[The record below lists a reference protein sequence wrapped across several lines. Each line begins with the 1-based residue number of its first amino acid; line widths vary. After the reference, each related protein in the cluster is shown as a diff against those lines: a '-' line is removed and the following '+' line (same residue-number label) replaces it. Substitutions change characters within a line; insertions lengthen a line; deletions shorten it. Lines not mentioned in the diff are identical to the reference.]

1 MVLENHKLSPTK
13 WLTHFNEVHISQPED
28 VKSHTG
34 SVKIYK
40 ALLHHCT
47 TSEEKL
53 SIQHLFSIPDEK
65 LQVENPKLQNSE
77 HKKKEFIKF
86 LQVLGLIENYP
97 KKLKVKDA
105 MVIRKET
112 LDNNK
117 YTDQI
122 EVLPYLIIQK
132 VFMFDRR
139 SRAQL
144 FKPNNSSSIKK
155 IHPLD
160 SFLALLH
167 CCDNFLCQELLLK
180 LSVCQMAIPIL
191 LPNPHDGSVVF
202 LLWAM
207 RSIIKSWKS
216 NNKGTIESK
225 ECRII
230 EYPAPVISFLKLGLG
245 NPNRNITKSMIINEV
260 ISESKEDFFLNWN
273 SEGGSTKR
281 SFVDGLCEMC
291 CYLPSGKGNVDDFYS
306 NILLFLNI
314 HGDAQNHIK
323 QTQFIRKISYMVFVL
338 VNEDD
343 INEESLKL
351 LAKFSKI
358 PGGVVLMFADL
369 GSEQAFKSRET
380 EQSLREMSIIKL
392 VGKNNDEI
400 RTEIR
405 DYMLTKLSLPAVE
418 NCKRLIDCID
428 IAHKLQINVDEDDE
442 ECMSGRDLAQNMMKK
457 VKSVDI
463 TKAKA
468 EMLPLQGPSLW
479 HTWAKLDKES
489 FRHVSKEEG
498 TDMKSYS
505 KQMDTKKE
513 TIRRR
518 QCQLSENSTLIMKD
532 FLANIS
538 KHKGNIRLYFLQW
551 LKMFLDDY
559 SREKLPD
566 LSATYHET
574 RDKLLK
580 ATEANK
586 DSQKESEKVKDLKKQ
601 LKDQNDELIN
611 ASFGLEHL
619 FREMGQIY
627 EARTDPQL
635 KVSQYLKNEV
645 KSYPQIIFELMEDG
659 FPVELMDGD
668 ASHVPKSWILAVI
681 QQLKDKYVQSSKI
694 FVISVL
700 GIQSTGK
707 STLLNTVFGLHFNV
721 SAGRCTRGAYFQLLT
736 LNETLRVQTN
746 FHHILIVDTEGLR
759 APELQ
764 YKESQKHDNELATFV
779 IGVADLTI
787 INIYGETPGDLS
799 DILETAVHAFIR
811 MKQVDMQLSCHFVHQ
826 NVPAIMAEKKGKF
839 GRQQFQDKL
848 DLMTKTA
855 AEGEQM
861 VGCRFFRDVI
871 QFDSET
877 DIMYFPSLWKG
888 DPPMAPVN
896 QGYSDKAFSLKQ
908 ALITLAENKQQ
919 HCTFDKFQMRV
930 NKLWEAVLREKFVFS
945 FKNTLEVIAYNELDT
960 QYSQCSWA
968 LKHKM
973 LKWQNESTNIINSC
987 EPSKLQ
993 ETIESSLKKATDE
1006 LNTIYLE
1013 ITSKIKTFFETSDKA
1028 DTLAQWRK
1036 RTETRLENLL
1046 EEHKEA
1052 AKKHCDIL
1060 KYSREGRVQV
1070 DEILKNYRQEFH
1082 EYITKIAL
1090 DAKQENNIY
1099 TPHQRKDLFN
1109 TKWQEW
1115 LNGLTQYENAGLYA
1129 SESYIYSTIIK
1140 ILENKFQAHG
1150 HLIIASLNSKPLKH
1164 HGHDL
1169 HLSIKKSEH
1178 LASKKYLKRAINA
1191 VYTTV
1196 TQSDRNARV
1205 NEEDVRDAK
1214 IKTEGYLQHA
1224 RDKIEEAMCTL
1235 QDYDPNIVDQIL
1247 YNLVD
1252 NIVSHDETHVSYKF
1266 TINYHVD
1273 ICIVVAGYA
1282 AKEMI
1287 KMVNKLRVQNSPV
1300 QALNKLKPIF
1310 FRTFESKFSAASNDK
1325 TAADNLSHLLA
1336 TSIQTALIKCL
1347 RIDIIDSMKVKPHF
1361 QKKNYFKAQVLEDL
1375 AEKNDF
1381 VLFRTFLT
1389 DIPSSFRYWAQFYV
1403 EKYCKEKRINNE
1415 METNLTYLAK
1425 LQLGTIISNITDAVN
1440 ELEAKYVDT
1449 SENRDDVITN
1459 PGIADSDIS
1468 TISGDHGD
1476 DHDDNQGHDDVD
1488 EEGGICINLW
1498 LEDFFQKIKETIP
1511 INIQEVQQMIGT
1523 KTLRDIKLFTK
1534 RFSTNLN
1541 KVQGNLIKET
1551 ELENSKLSNISKWN
1565 QPPHLLLSSTLS
1577 GCKESCPFCREQC
1590 EYTDENHESQ
1600 DGNCHFT
1607 KLHRPECLG
1616 RMTWLGSGKL
1626 VLDICSE
1633 SVESDSTF
1641 RSSETKGEF
1650 IPYKKYKDINGK
1662 WLITNEKPKDG
1673 QTYWQWFCAKYNSD
1687 IVNWIGATPTAVDSG
1702 WMKITKEE
1710 AIRSLS
1716 LTYGAKTD
1724 TKRA

>member
-1 MVLENHKLSPTK
+1 M
-13 WLTHFNEVHISQPED
+13 HISQPED
-28 VKSHTG
+28 VKSLG
-34 SVKIYK
+34 SVKTYK
-40 ALLHHCT
+40 ALLHYCT
-47 TSEEKL
+47 TNEEKL
-53 SIQHLFSIPDEK
+53 SIQHLMNIPDEK
-65 LQVENPKLQNSE
+65 LQVENPELQNSE
-77 HKKKEFIKF
+77 HKKKEFNKF
-86 LQVLGLIENYP
+86 LQVLGLIEHYP

-105 MVIRKET
+105 MLIRKET

-122 EVLPYLIIQK
+122 KVLPYLIIQK

-191 LPNPHDGSVVF
+191 LPNPHDGSVMF

-216 NNKGTIESK
+216 NIKGTIDSK

-230 EYPAPVISFLKLGLG
+230 EYPAPVISFLKLG
-245 NPNRNITKSMIINEV
+245 NPNKNITKSMIINEV
-260 ISESKEDFFLNWN
+260 ISEAKEDFFLNWN

-281 SFVDGLCEMC
+281 LFVDGLCEMC
-291 CYLPSGKGNVDDFYS
+291 CYLPSGKGNADDFYAD
-306 NILLFLNI
+306 ILFFLNI

-323 QTQFIRKISYMVFVL
+323 QTQFIKEVSYMVFVL

-343 INEESLKL
+343 INEDSLKL
-351 LAKFSKI
+351 LSKFSKI

-369 GSEQAFKSRET
+369 ESDQTFKSRET
-380 EQSLREMSIIKL
+380 EQSLGEMSIIKL

-405 DYMLTKLSLPAVE
+405 DNMQTKLKLPAVE
-418 NCKRLIDCID
+418 HCKRLIDCID
-428 IAHKLQINVDEDDE
+428 IAHKLQINVDEDDK
-442 ECMSGRDLAQNMMKK
+442 ECMKGRDLAQKMMKK
-457 VKSVDI
+457 VKSSDI
-463 TKAKA
+463 TEAKAK
-468 EMLPLQGPSLW
+468 MLPLQGPSLW
-479 HTWAKLDKES
+479 HVWAKLDKET
-489 FRHVSKEEG
+489 FRQFSRKED
-498 TDMKSYS
+498 TNMTSYS

-513 TIRRR
+513 KIRDI
-518 QCQLSENSTLIMKD
+518 QYQLSKNLLIMKD

-551 LKMFLDDY
+551 LKMSLDDY
-559 SREKLPD
+559 SRKKLPD

-580 ATEANK
+580 ATEANQG
-586 DSQKESEKVKDLKKQ
+586 SQKESEVVKDFKKR
-601 LKDQNDELIN
+601 LKDQNNELIN
-611 ASFGLEHL
+611 ASFGLEHF

-627 EARTDPQL
+627 EARMDPQL
-635 KVSQYLKNEV
+635 KVSQYLKDEV
-645 KSYPQIIFELMEDG
+645 KSYPKIIIELMEEG

-700 GIQSTGK
+700 GIQGTGK

-736 LNETLRVQTN
+736 LNDSLRVQTN

-759 APELQ
+759 APELLC
-764 YKESQKHDNELATFV
+764 KESLKHDNELATFV

-811 MKQVDMQLSCHFVHQ
+811 MKQVDMQPSCHFVHQ

-839 GRQQFQDKL
+839 GRQHFQDKL

-861 VGCRFFRDVI
+861 VGCRFFRDI
-871 QFDSET
+871 IRFDSET

-908 ALITLAENKQQ
+908 ALIILAENTHQ

-930 NKLWEAVLREKFVFS
+930 DKLWEAVLREKFVFS

-973 LKWQNESTNIINSC
+973 LKWQNESTNIIYSC

-993 ETIESSLKKATDE
+993 ETIESSLKKAIDE
-1006 LNTIYLE
+1006 LNAIYLE
-1013 ITSKIKTFFETSDKA
+1013 ITNKIKTFFETSDKA

-1036 RTETRLENLL
+1036 RTEIRLDTLL
-1046 EEHKEA
+1046 QEHKEA

-1070 DEILKNYRQEFH
+1070 DEIQKNYRQQFH
-1082 EYITKIAL
+1082 EYISKIAL
-1090 DAKQENNIY
+1090 NAKQEKY
-1099 TPHQRKDLFN
+1099 TPQQRKELFN
-1109 TKWQEW
+1109 TQWQQW

-1150 HLIIASLNSKPLKH
+1150 HLIIASLNSKPLNH
-1164 HGHDL
+1164 HGHNL
-1169 HLSIKKSEH
+1169 HLPIKKSDH
-1178 LASKKYLKRAINA
+1178 LTSKKYLKRAINA
-1191 VYTTV
+1191 VVTTV
-1196 TQSDRNARV
+1196 TFQSDRNTPV
-1205 NEEDVRDAK
+1205 KEEDIRDAK
-1214 IKTEGYLQHA
+1214 IRTEGYLQQA
-1224 RDKIEEAMCTL
+1224 RDQIEEAVCTF
-1235 QDYDPNIVDQIL
+1235 QDYHPNIVDQIL
-1247 YNLVD
+1247 YNLVY
-1252 NIVSHDETHVSYKF
+1252 NIMRQNETHASYRF
-1266 TINYHVD
+1266 TMNYCVD
-1273 ICIVVAGYA
+1273 ISIVVAGYA

-1287 KMVNKLRVQNSPV
+1287 KMVNKLQIHNNPV

-1325 TAADNLSHLLA
+1325 TAADNLSQLLA
-1336 TSIQTALIKCL
+1336 ISIQTVLIKSL
-1347 RIDIIDSMKVKPHF
+1347 RIDIIDCMKVKPHF
-1361 QKKNYFKAQVLEDL
+1361 QKKSYFKAQVLEDL

-1381 VLFRTFLT
+1381 VLFHTFLT
-1389 DIPSSFRYWAQFYV
+1389 DISSSFKYWAQFYV

-1415 METNLTYLAK
+1415 KETNLTYLAK
-1425 LQLGTIISNITDAVN
+1425 LQLGTIISKITDAVN
-1440 ELEAKYVDT
+1440 ELETKYVDT
-1449 SENRDDVITN
+1449 SENIDGVNTN
-1459 PGIADSDIS
+1459 PGIAASDIS
-1468 TISGDHGD
+1468 TISGDHDD
-1476 DHDDNQGHDDVD
+1476 DHDDNQDHDDVD

-1498 LEDFFQKIKETIP
+1498 LEDFLHKVKETIT
-1511 INIQEVQQMIGT
+1511 IDIQEVQQMIGT
-1523 KTLRDIKLFTK
+1523 ETLRDIKLFTK

-1541 KVQGNLIKET
+1541 KVQENLIKET
-1551 ELENSKLSNISKWN
+1551 ERQDTKLSEISEWD
-1565 QPPHLLLSSTLS
+1565 QPPHLLLSSTLI

-1607 KLHRPECLG
+1607 NLHRPECLG
-1616 RMTWLGSGKL
+1616 RTTWEDSNEL

-1633 SVESDSTF
+1633 AIE
-1641 RSSETKGEF
+1641 SETSFRNSDTKLEWV
-1650 IPYKKYKDINGK
+1650 PYKKYKDIYPK
-1662 WLITNEKPKDG
+1662 WVISNEKPKDG
-1673 QTYWQWFCAKYNSD
+1673 HTYWQWFCAEYNYD
-1687 IVNWIGATPTAVDSG
+1687 IINWIGAAPTTVDSG
-1702 WMKITKEE
+1702 WKKITKEE

-1716 LTYGAKTD
+1716 LTYGAKVD
-1724 TKRA
+1724 K

>member
-1 MVLENHKLSPTK
+1 MVLKSHELSPTK
-13 WLTHFNEVHISQPED
+13 WLTHFNELHIFQPED
-28 VKSHTG
+28 VKSHKG
-34 SVKIYK
+34 SVKTYK

-47 TSEEKL
+47 TSEDKL
-53 SIQHLFSIPDEK
+53 SIQHLFSIPEEK
-65 LQVENPKLQNSE
+65 LQVENPE

-86 LQVLGLIENYP
+86 LQVLGLIEHYP

-105 MVIRKET
+105 MLIRRET

-155 IHPLD
+155 IHPHD

-180 LSVCQMAIPIL
+180 LSVSQMAIPIL
-191 LPNPHDGSVVF
+191 LPNPHDGSVMF

-216 NNKGTIESK
+216 NIKGTIESK

-230 EYPAPVISFLKLGLG
+230 EYPAPVISFLKLGK
-245 NPNRNITKSMIINEV
+245 PNHNITKSMIINEV

-281 SFVDGLCEMC
+281 LFVDGLCEMC

-306 NILLFLNI
+306 DILLFLNI

-323 QTQFIRKISYMVFVL
+323 QTQFIGKISYMVFVL

-343 INEESLKL
+343 INEDSLKL

-358 PGGVVLMFADL
+358 PGGIVLMFADL
-369 GSEQAFKSRET
+369 ESEQVFKSEET
-380 EQSLREMSIIKL
+380 EQSLSGMSIIKL

-405 DYMLTKLSLPAVE
+405 DNMLDKLSLPAVE
-418 NCKRLIDCID
+418 HCKRLIECND
-428 IAHKLQINVDEDDE
+428 IAQKLQINVDEDDK
-442 ECMSGRDLAQNMMKK
+442 ECIKGRDLAQNMMQK

-468 EMLPLQGPSLW
+468 EMLPLQGPSFW

-489 FRHVSKEEG
+489 FRHLSREED
-498 TDMKSYS
+498 TDMTSYS

-513 TIRRR
+513 AIRNS
-518 QCQLSENSTLIMKD
+518 QCQLSKNSTLIMKD
-532 FLANIS
+532 FLANVS
-538 KHKGNIRLYFLQW
+538 QHKGNIRLYFLQW

-566 LSATYHET
+566 LSATYHDT
-574 RDKLLK
+574 REELLK
-580 ATEANK
+580 ATEANR

-601 LKDQNDELIN
+601 LKDQNDKLIN

-627 EARTDPQL
+627 EARMDPQL
-635 KVSQYLKNEV
+635 KVPQYLKDAV
-645 KSYPQIIFELMEDG
+645 KSYPQIVIELMEEG
-659 FPVELMDGD
+659 FSVELMDGD

-681 QQLKDKYVQSSKI
+681 QQLKHKYIQSSKI

-736 LNETLRVQTN
+736 LNETLRVKTN

-764 YKESQKHDNELATFV
+764 YKEQQKHDNELATFV

-799 DILETAVHAFIR
+799 DILQTAVHAFIR
-811 MKQVDMQLSCHFVHQ
+811 MKKVDMQLSCHFVHQ
-826 NVPAIMAEKKGKF
+826 NVPAIMAEKKGRF

-848 DLMTKTA
+848 NLMTKTA
-855 AEGEQM
+855 AEGEQL

-871 QFDSET
+871 QFDSDT

-908 ALITLAENKQQ
+908 GLINLAEKKKV

-960 QYSQCSWA
+960 QYSQWSWV

-973 LKWQNESTNIINSC
+973 LTWQNESTNVINSC

-993 ETIESSLKKATDE
+993 ETIENSLKKATDE
-1006 LNTIYLE
+1006 LNSIYVE
-1013 ITSKIKTFFETSDKA
+1013 ITSKIKIFFETSDKA

-1036 RTETRLENLL
+1036 RTETRLDNLL

-1052 AKKHCDIL
+1052 AKKHCDVL
-1060 KYSREGRVQV
+1060 KCSREGRVQV
-1070 DEILKNYRQEFH
+1070 DEILKNYRQQLH
-1082 EYITKIAL
+1082 ECITAITL
-1090 DAKQENNIY
+1090 NAKKEKY
-1099 TPHQRKDLFN
+1099 SSEQREELFN
-1109 TKWQEW
+1109 TQWNKWLAE
-1115 LNGLTQYENAGLYA
+1115 LTKFEIKELYA
-1129 SESYIYSTIIK
+1129 SEHNIYSTITN
-1140 ILENKFQAHG
+1140 ILESIFTAHKQLVLEKLKSQPLSQHG
-1150 HLIIASLNSKPLKH
+1150 HI
-1164 HGHDL
+1164 L
-1169 HLSIKKSEH
+1169 HLPIKKSIH
-1178 LASKKYLKRAINA
+1178 LSPKTTLKKVVNVVVSTINE
-1191 VYTTV
+1191 
-1196 TQSDRNARV
+1196 D
-1205 NEEDVRDAK
+1205 DVREAR
-1214 IKTEGYLQHA
+1214 IKTEEFLQCA
-1224 RDKIEEAMCTL
+1224 RDQIQEVVCTL
-1235 QDYDPNIVDQIL
+1235 QNYDPKVVDQIL
-1247 YNLVD
+1247 SNLVEAIRKQ
-1252 NIVSHDETHVSYKF
+1252 NEIASYTF
-1266 TINYHVD
+1266 TPQYSVD
-1273 ICIVVAGYA
+1273 ISIVVAGCA
-1282 AKEMI
+1282 ANEMI
-1287 KMVNKLRVQNSPV
+1287 KLVNKLCDQNSPV

-1310 FRTFESKFSAASNDK
+1310 FRTFESQFSAASNDK
-1325 TAADNLSHLLA
+1325 TAADNLSQLLV
-1336 TSIQTALIKCL
+1336 TSIQTALIKGL
-1347 RIDIIDSMKVKPHF
+1347 RIEIIDSMKVKPHF
-1361 QKKNYFKAQVLEDL
+1361 QKKNYFKAQVLKDL
-1375 AEKNDF
+1375 AEKNEF
-1381 VLFRTFLT
+1381 KLFRIFLT
-1389 DIPSSFRYWAQFYV
+1389 DVSNSFKYWAQFYV

-1415 METNLTYLAK
+1415 NETNFTNLAK
-1425 LQLGTIISNITDAVN
+1425 LQLGTIISDLTDAVN
-1440 ELEAKYVDT
+1440 ELEKKYVHT
-1449 SENRDDVITN
+1449 SEINDVNTN
-1459 PGIADSDIS
+1459 IGVVTFDVATSEIS
-1468 TISGDHGD
+1468 TISGDHD
-1476 DHDDNQGHDDVD
+1476 DHDDNQDQSDID
-1488 EEGGICINLW
+1488 EQGGVCINLW
-1498 LEDFFQKIKETIP
+1498 LVEFLEKIKKTLTIDL
-1511 INIQEVQQMIGT
+1511 QELQEMIGT
-1523 KTLRDIKLFTK
+1523 KELKDIKLFTK
-1534 RFSTNLN
+1534 RFISNL
-1541 KVQGNLIKET
+1541 KKIQVDTIKET
-1551 ELENSKLSNISKWN
+1551 EEDSKLSNISEWE
-1565 QPPHLLLSSTLS
+1565 QPPHVLLSSTLT
-1577 GCKESCPFCREQC
+1577 GCKESCPFCKEQC
-1590 EYTDENHESQ
+1590 ESTDEIH
-1600 DGNCHFT
+1600 DGSCHFT
-1607 KLHRPECLG
+1607 KIHRPKCLG
-1616 RMTWLGSGKL
+1616 RTTWVDSNKL

-1633 SVESDSTF
+1633 AIETECSFRNSD
-1641 RSSETKGEF
+1641 TKREWV
-1650 IPYKKYKDINGK
+1650 PYKKYKDIYPN
-1662 WLITNEKPKDG
+1662 WLISNEKPKDG

-1687 IVNWIGATPTAVDSG
+1687 IVNWVGAAPTTVDSG
-1702 WMKITKEE
+1702 WNKITTEE

-1716 LTYGAKTD
+1716 LTYGTKVD
-1724 TKRA
+1724 T

>member
-1 MVLENHKLSPTK
+1 MVLESHKLSPTK
-13 WLTHFNEVHISQPED
+13 WLIHFNELHISQPED
-28 VKSHTG
+28 VKNHKG
-34 SVKIYK
+34 SVKAYK

-47 TSEEKL
+47 TNEEKL

-65 LQVENPKLQNSE
+65 LQVENPELQNSE

-86 LQVLGLIENYP
+86 LEVLGLIQHYP
-97 KKLKVKDA
+97 KKLKMKDA
-105 MVIRKET
+105 MLIRKET

-144 FKPNNSSSIKK
+144 FKPNNSSPIKK
-155 IHPLD
+155 IHPHD

-191 LPNPHDGSVVF
+191 LPNPHDGSVMF

-216 NNKGTIESK
+216 NIKGVTVSK

-230 EYPAPVISFLKLGLG
+230 EYPAPVISFLKLG
-245 NPNRNITKSMIINEV
+245 NPNKNITKSMIINEA

-306 NILLFLNI
+306 DILLFLNI

-323 QTQFIRKISYMVFVL
+323 QTQFIRKVSYMVFVL

-343 INEESLKL
+343 INENSLKL

-358 PGGVVLMFADL
+358 PGGVVLMFADIE
-369 GSEQAFKSRET
+369 SEQAFKSSET
-380 EQSLREMSIIKL
+380 EQSLSGMSIIKL

-400 RTEIR
+400 RIEIR
-405 DYMLTKLSLPAVE
+405 DNILTKLSLPAVE
-418 NCKRLIDCID
+418 HCKRLIDCID
-428 IAHKLQINVDEDDE
+428 IAHKLQINVDEDDK
-442 ECMSGRDLAQNMMKK
+442 ECMQGRDLAQNMMKS
-457 VKSVDI
+457 VKLVDI

-489 FRHVSKEEG
+489 FRHLSREED

-513 TIRRR
+513 AIRNT
-518 QCQLSENSTLIMKD
+518 QCQLSKNSTLIMKD
-532 FLANIS
+532 FLANVS
-538 KHKGNIRLYFLQW
+538 QHKGNIRLYFLQW

-566 LSATYHET
+566 LSARYHET
-574 RDKLLK
+574 REKLLK

-586 DSQKESEKVKDLKKQ
+586 ESQTESEEVKVLRKQ

-619 FREMGQIY
+619 FREMGQVY
-627 EARTDPQL
+627 EARMDPQL
-635 KVSQYLKNEV
+635 KVSQYLKNAV
-645 KSYPQIIFELMEDG
+645 KSYPQIIIELMEDG

-668 ASHVPKSWILAVI
+668 AAHVPKSWILAVI
-681 QQLKDKYVQSSKI
+681 QQLKEKHVQSSKI

-855 AEGEQM
+855 AVGEHL

-896 QGYSDKAFSLKQ
+896 QGYSDKAFSLKKS
-908 ALITLAENKQQ
+908 LITLAENKKP
-919 HCTFDKFQMRV
+919 HCSFDKFYMRV
-930 NKLWEAVLREKFVFS
+930 NKLWEAILREKFVFS

-960 QYSQCSWA
+960 QYSQWSWV

-973 LKWQNESTNIINSC
+973 LTWQNESTNIINSC

-993 ETIESSLKKATDE
+993 ETIDSSLKKAADE

-1013 ITSKIKTFFETSDKA
+1013 ITSKIKIFFETSDKA

-1036 RTETRLENLL
+1036 RTETRLDHLL

-1052 AKKHCDIL
+1052 AKRHCEVL
-1060 KYSREGRVQV
+1060 KCSREGRVQV
-1070 DEILKNYRQEFH
+1070 DEIQKNYRQQLH
-1082 EYITKIAL
+1082 ECITEITL
-1090 DAKQENNIY
+1090 NAKKEKY
-1099 TPHQRKDLFN
+1099 SSKQRKELFN
-1109 TKWQEW
+1109 TQWNKWITK
-1115 LNGLTQYENAGLYA
+1115 LTKFEITELYA
-1129 SESYIYSTIIK
+1129 SEDHIYSTITN
-1140 ILENKFQAHG
+1140 ILESIFPAHKQ
-1150 HLIIASLNSKPLKH
+1150 LILEKLKSKPLSNR
-1164 HGHDL
+1164 GHIL
-1169 HLSIKKSEH
+1169 QLSIQKTIHLFPKALLKKFF
-1178 LASKKYLKRAINA
+1178 N
-1191 VYTTV
+1191 V
-1196 TQSDRNARV
+1196 V
-1205 NEEDVRDAK
+1205 NDDDVREAK
-1214 IKTEGYLQHA
+1214 IKTEEFLHGA
-1224 RDKIEEAMCTL
+1224 REQIEEVVYTL
-1235 QDYDPNIVDQIL
+1235 QNYDSKVVDQIL
-1247 YNLVD
+1247 SNLVEAIR
-1252 NIVSHDETHVSYKF
+1252 NQNEIASYTF
-1266 TINYHVD
+1266 TPQYSVD
-1273 ICIVVAGYA
+1273 ISIVVAGYA
-1282 AKEMI
+1282 ANEMI
-1287 KMVNKLRVQNSPV
+1287 KLVNKLCDQNSPV

-1310 FRTFESKFSAASNDK
+1310 FRTFESQFSAASNDK
-1325 TAADNLSHLLA
+1325 TAADNLSQLLA
-1336 TSIQTALIKCL
+1336 TPIRTALIKGL
-1347 RIDIIDSMKVKPHF
+1347 RIEIINSMKDKPHF
-1361 QKKNYFKAQVLEDL
+1361 QKKNYFKAQVLENL
-1375 AEKNDF
+1375 AEKNEF
-1381 VLFRTFLT
+1381 ELYRIFLT
-1389 DIPSSFRYWAQFYV
+1389 DVSESFKYWAQFYV

-1415 METNLTYLAK
+1415 NETNLTYLAK
-1425 LQLGTIISNITDAVN
+1425 LQLGTIISNLTDAVN
-1440 ELEAKYVDT
+1440 ELEKKYVHT
-1449 SENRDDVITN
+1449 SEINDDVDTN
-1459 PGIADSDIS
+1459 TGIATSDIAASDTS
-1468 TISGDHGD
+1468 TISGDHD
-1476 DHDDNQGHDDVD
+1476 DDDDDNDDDDDDDDQEQNNVD
-1488 EEGGICINLW
+1488 EEGGVCINLW
-1498 LEDFFQKIKETIP
+1498 LVEFLEKVKKTLTIDLEQL
-1511 INIQEVQQMIGT
+1511 QEMIGT
-1523 KTLRDIKLFTK
+1523 KKLKDTKLFTK
-1534 RFSTNLN
+1534 RFIFNL
-1541 KVQGNLIKET
+1541 KKAQEDTVKET
-1551 ELENSKLSNISKWN
+1551 EKQNSELANISKWD
-1565 QPPHLLLSSTLS
+1565 QPPHVLLSSTLT

-1590 EYTDENHESQ
+1590 ECTDENHISE

-1607 KLHRPECLG
+1607 NLHRPECLG
-1616 RMTWLGSGKL
+1616 RITWVGSGKL
-1626 VLDICSE
+1626 ALEICSE
-1633 SVESDSTF
+1633 SIESDAKF

-1650 IPYKKYKDINGK
+1650 IPYKKYKDIYPK
-1662 WLITNEKPKDG
+1662 WLISNEKPKDG
-1673 QTYWQWFCAKYNSD
+1673 QTYWQWFCAKYNND
-1687 IVNWIGATPTAVDSG
+1687 IVKWVGATPTTVDSG
-1702 WMKITKEE
+1702 WKKITKEE
-1710 AIRSLS
+1710 AIHSLS
-1716 LTYGAKTD
+1716 LTYGAKTNTD
-1724 TKRA
+1724 AVRS